1 MAERSGDA
9 TTLLGMEG
17 FVVLSSTEEEG
28 ELYLLVETTADVVGC
43 PHCGVP
49 ATGHGRSVVEVRD
62 LPAGGRPV
70 RLVWRKRRWR
80 CLDPDCPAQTFT
92 EQSPLVEGCLT
103 RRAAVEIC
111 RRVGQDGASVAQVAR
126 DAGVGWETAMGC
138 VRRHGTPLVDDPGRG
153 RVTTAVGIDE
163 HKVLSASRT
172 RNTFYATS
180 FVDVT
185 TGQLLDVVRGRSAD
199 DVAFW
204 LSQGTPAWRQRIEAV
219 AIDPHAGYLKGVAA
233 VFGDVAVTV
242 DCFHSVKLA
251 NAMVDDVRRRVQ
263 QQTLGHRGHKD
274 DPLYKTRRLM
284 TRGFERLSERQRQ
297 KLFDALA
304 VGDPDG
310 EVATAIIGKE
320 LLRDMYAAR
329 SLKEARWRLVAFYQ
343 HAAEADVVELTR
355 LATTI
360 SRWEREVL
368 NYHVTGISN
377 GPTEAQNLITEKI
390 RRIAH
395 GMRNF
400 ENYRLRL
407 LLHSGVQWDTRP
419 TARIRGRHPRL
430 VA

>member
-1 MAERSGDA
+1 MGERSGDA
-9 TTLLGMEG
+9 TALLGMDG
-17 FVVLSSTEEEG
+17 FVVLSTTEEEG
-28 ELYLLVETTADVVGC
+28 EVYLLVETAADVAGC
-43 PHCGVP
+43 VRCGVP

-70 RLVWRKRRWR
+70 RLVWRKRRWV
-80 CLDPDCPAQTFT
+80 CGDFDCPAKTFT
-92 EQSPLVEGCLT
+92 EESPLVEGCLT

-126 DAGVGWETAMGC
+126 DMGVGWETAMGC
-138 VRRHGTPLVDDPGRG
+138 VRRHGTPLVDDPGR
-153 RVTTAVGIDE
+153 VTVATALGIDE

-172 RNTFYATS
+172 RNTLYATS

-233 VFGDVAVTV
+233 ILDDVAVTV
-242 DCFHSVKLA
+242 DCFHAVKLG

-263 QQTLGHRGHKD
+263 QTTLGHRGHKD

-284 TRGFERLSERQRQ
+284 SRGFERLSERQRQ

-304 VGDPDG
+304 LGDPDG
-310 EVATAIIGKE
+310 EVGAALIGKE

-343 HAAEADVVELTR
+343 HAAEADVAELTR

-360 SRWEREVL
+360 SRWETEVL
-368 NYHVTGISN
+368 NYQVTGISN

>member
-1 MAERSGDA
+1 
-9 TTLLGMEG
+9 
-17 FVVLSSTEEEG
+17 
-28 ELYLLVETTADVVGC
+28 
-43 PHCGVP
+43 
-49 ATGHGRSVVEVRD
+49 
-62 LPAGGRPV
+62 
-70 RLVWRKRRWR
+70 
-80 CLDPDCPAQTFT
+80 
-92 EQSPLVEGCLT
+92 
-103 RRAAVEIC
+103 
-111 RRVGQDGASVAQVAR
+111 
-126 DAGVGWETAMGC
+126 MGC
-138 VRRHGTPLVDDPGRG
+138 VRRHGTPLVDDPGRVT
-153 RVTTAVGIDE
+153 VTTALGIDE
-163 HKVLSASRT
+163 HKMLSAT
-172 RNTFYATS
+172 KVRNTLYATS

-204 LSQGTPAWRQRIEAV
+204 LSQGRPAWRQRIEAV
-219 AIDPHAGYLKGVAA
+219 AIDPHAGYLKGVVA
-233 VFGDVAVTV
+233 VLGDVAVTV
-242 DCFHSVKLA
+242 DCFHAVKLA

-274 DPLYKTRRLM
+274 DPLYTTRRLM
-284 TRGFERLSERQRQ
+284 TRGFERLSDRQRQ

-304 VGDPDG
+304 LGDPDG
-310 EVATAIIGKE
+310 EVGAAIIGKE
-320 LLRDMYAAR
+320 LLCDMYAAR
-329 SLKEARWRLVAFYQ
+329 SLREARWRLVAFYQ
-343 HAAEADVVELTR
+343 HAAESDVVELTR

-360 SRWEREVL
+360 SRWEAEVL

-407 LLHSGVQWDTRP
+407 LLHSGVQWNTRP

>member
-1 MAERSGDA
+1 MVERSGDA
-9 TTLLGMEG
+9 TALLGMEG

-28 ELYLLVETTADVVGC
+28 ELFLLVETTADLAGC

-70 RLVWRKRRWR
+70 RLVWRKRRWL
-80 CLDPDCPAQTFT
+80 CSDPDCPAKTFT
-92 EQSPLVEGCLT
+92 EQSPLVEGCLS

-126 DAGVGWETAMGC
+126 DMGVGWETAMGC
-138 VRRHGTPLVDDPGRG
+138 VRRHGRPLVDHPR
-153 RVTTAVGIDE
+153 RVRATRALGIDE
-163 HKVLSASRT
+163 HKVLSANGRHHT
-172 RNTFYATS
+172 LYATS

-204 LSQGTPAWRQRIEAV
+204 LSQGPPAWRQRIEAV
-219 AIDPHAGYLKGVAA
+219 AIDPHAGYLVGVMA
-233 VFGDVAVTV
+233 VLGDVAVTV
-242 DCFHSVKLA
+242 DCFHAVKLA

-263 QQTLGHRGHKD
+263 QATLGHRGHKD

-284 TRGFERLSERQRQ
+284 TRAFERLSERQRT

-304 VGDPDG
+304 EGDHDG
-310 EVATAIIGKE
+310 EVGAAIIGKE
-320 LLRDMYAAR
+320 LVRDMYAAS
-329 SLKEARWRLVAFYQ
+329 SLREARWRLVAFYH

-355 LATTI
+355 LARTI
-360 SRWEREVL
+360 SRWEAEVL

-407 LLHSGVQWDTRP
+407 LLHSGVQWNTRP

-430 VA
+430 SA

>member
-1 MAERSGDA
+1 MVERSGDA
-9 TTLLGMEG
+9 TALLGMEG
-17 FVVLSSTEEEG
+17 FVVLSTTEEEG

-43 PHCGVP
+43 RRCGVP

-70 RLVWRKRRWR
+70 RLVWRKRRWT
-80 CLDPDCPAQTFT
+80 CLDPDCPAKTFT

-111 RRVGQDGASVAQVAR
+111 RRVGRDGASVAQVAR
-126 DAGVGWETAMGC
+126 DAGVGWATAMGC
-138 VRRHGTPLVDDPGRG
+138 VRCHGTPLVDDPGRVT
-153 RVTTAVGIDE
+153 VTTALGIDE
-163 HKVLSASRT
+163 HKVLSATRT
-172 RNTFYATS
+172 HNTLYATS

-204 LSQGTPAWRQRIEAV
+204 LSQGRPAWRQRIEAV

-233 VFGDVAVTV
+233 GLGDVAVTV
-242 DCFHSVKLA
+242 DCFHAVKLA

-274 DPLYKTRRLM
+274 DPLYSTRRLM
-284 TRGFERLSERQRQ
+284 TRAFERLSDRQRQ
-297 KLFDALA
+297 KLLDALA

-310 EVATAIIGKE
+310 EVGAAIAAKE

-329 SLKEARWRLVAFYQ
+329 SLREARWRLVAFYTYV
-343 HAAEADVVELTR
+343 AESDVVELTR

-360 SRWEREVL
+360 SRWEDEVL
-368 NYHVTGISN
+368 NYC
-377 GPTEAQNLITEKI
+377 PRFL
-390 RRIAH
+390 
-395 GMRNF
+395 NF
-400 ENYRLRL
+400 PALD
-407 LLHSGVQWDTRP
+407 H
-419 TARIRGRHPRL
+419 
-430 VA
+430 